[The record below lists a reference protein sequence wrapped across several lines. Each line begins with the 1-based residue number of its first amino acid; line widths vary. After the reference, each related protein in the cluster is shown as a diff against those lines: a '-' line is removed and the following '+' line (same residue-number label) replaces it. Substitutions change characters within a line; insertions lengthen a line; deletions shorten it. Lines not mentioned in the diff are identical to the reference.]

1 MVRKK
6 AFGIFGGFL
15 AVMLVFTLI
24 SRAVS
29 GAAMARV
36 TTVKLS
42 TGTIDHKVSGSGKVE
57 AGKEVAVYTEGGQR
71 VKEICVQEGQ
81 AVEQGET
88 LFLLDLGRLEEQIL
102 AAQQELEKIRLQDQ
116 DAKSSRESQQE
127 TRALAKKRA
136 AEDYNQAVS
145 QGDADVA
152 KAKAAW
158 DAAERALQDF
168 LQNNPRPAGIV
179 GAAYPN
185 GMSACA
191 AKKAANTKGGNG
203 AAEAARAVYEGNRF
217 GNPEKGSWNQGNQ
230 ANGSQSQD
238 SQEEGAQGS
247 PVQGS
252 QEGGNISFKVRSNQ
266 KAGNQD
272 IKVQSSQ
279 KGGAQGSPVQDSQ
292 EEGKQSSEV
301 RGSQKEEN
309 QDLQGQENQE
319 AGTQGSSN
327 QGNLEEGMQ
336 GSPGE
341 DGQNEAQGSPGQENQ
356 SQGDSAAE
364 WDAQKSQ
371 LEASAAEAKAA
382 YEAAVTARIDSIRSA
397 ARAVEDAAAAAPTD
411 STAAQNEIL
420 KKQQELALSKL
431 QTLQEEGGKVTAP
444 VSGMVTEIAV
454 TTGDFTTE
462 GTAVRLADTS
472 QGNRLV
478 ATVSKSNEAYV
489 QKGSQV
495 TISPSGSKDKLK
507 DFTVSNVSANK
518 EDNTLLDIFIELPKG
533 VLEPGASA
541 QIEIV
546 QKSAQYSSVIP
557 VQALHE
563 EQTGYY
569 VLVLREQQGVM
580 GQELAVERMDV
591 QVLDKN
597 GTVAALEE
605 GVLTGEQEIIST
617 ASRSI
622 EDGSRVRREQ

>member
-1 MVRKK
+1 M
-6 AFGIFGGFL
+6 
-15 AVMLVFTLI
+15 MLVFTLI

-158 DAAERALQDF
+158 DAAERALQEF

-191 AKKAANTKGGNG
+191 AKKAANTKEGNG
-203 AAEAARAVYEGNRF
+203 AAEVARAVYEGNRF

-292 EEGKQSSEV
+292 EEGKQGSEV

-569 VLVLREQQGVM
+569 VLILREQQGVM

>member
-158 DAAERALQDF
+158 DAAERALQEF

-247 PVQGS
+247 PVQ
-252 QEGGNISFKVRSNQ
+252 
-266 KAGNQD
+266 D
-272 IKVQSSQ
+272 SQ
-279 KGGAQGSPVQDSQ
+279 KGGTQGSPVQVSQ
-292 EEGKQSSEV
+292 EERKQGSEV
-301 RGSQKEEN
+301 RGSQKEGNQNSQSREN
-309 QDLQGQENQE
+309 QEVGIQGSPSQDNQKAGNQDSQGQENQE

-341 DGQNEAQGSPGQENQ
+341 DGQNEALGSPGQENQ

-569 VLVLREQQGVM
+569 VLILREQQGVM

>member
-1 MVRKK
+1 M
-6 AFGIFGGFL
+6 
-15 AVMLVFTLI
+15 MLVFTLI

-158 DAAERALQDF
+158 DAAERALQEF

-247 PVQGS
+247 PVQ
-252 QEGGNISFKVRSNQ
+252 
-266 KAGNQD
+266 D
-272 IKVQSSQ
+272 SQ
-279 KGGAQGSPVQDSQ
+279 KGGTQGSPVQVSQ
-292 EEGKQSSEV
+292 EERKQGSEV
-301 RGSQKEEN
+301 RGSQKEGNQNSQSREN
-309 QDLQGQENQE
+309 QEVGIQGSPSQDNQKAGNQDSQGQENQE

-341 DGQNEAQGSPGQENQ
+341 DGQNEALGSPGQENQ

-569 VLVLREQQGVM
+569 VLILREQQGVM